1 MRRSPACSLLSYV
14 LIGDSLS
21 FLAFVQR
28 ESVRVLAPTI
38 YSRKG
43 NTMKVLKQLLI
54 TLTGLVLTLSAGAVK
69 AAHPAKIHY
78 IDVGQAESILVE
90 LDKSAVLI
98 DAGGETTNDTQQ
110 ANHLIDYLK
119 HFFQVDRTDLKNTI
133 DTIIISHPHIDHTKN
148 LMDVMQTVTVN
159 NLIDGGE
166 NSGSGIAPL
175 HDARNGG
182 ANGCANANND
192 SVVVLMIYKTKR
204 FIFTGDAEDQ
214 GDSGCPSGEIEDLIS
229 RYAANNG
236 LRVDVYKVDHH
247 GSANGTD
254 ANWIKA
260 LSPQIAVISAGKIDA
275 AHQVPGSFHAFQF
288 GHPRESTVEI
298 LEQFTSGTR
307 PSKTVTT
314 MDGVKKPHPG
324 KVINKAIYCTCWD
337 GDIVIDGTTLS
348 VKTSH

>member
-1 MRRSPACSLLSYV
+1 
-14 LIGDSLS
+14 
-21 FLAFVQR
+21 
-28 ESVRVLAPTI
+28 
-38 YSRKG
+38 
-43 NTMKVLKQLLI
+43 MKSLKQFLI
-54 TLTGLVLTLSAGAVK
+54 TFCGLVLSLSAGAVK

-90 LDKSAVLI
+90 LDKVAVLI

-110 ANHLIDYLK
+110 ANHLIDFLK
-119 HFFQVDRTDLKNTI
+119 HFFQVDRTDLNNTI
-133 DTIIISHPHIDHTKN
+133 DTIIISHPHIDHTKS
-148 LMDVMQTVTVN
+148 LMDVMQTFTVH

-175 HDARNGG
+175 HDARNFISSNGGHYFTVKVANTIDPTFSNPALKAIHAGEHDVDFKLLGG

-192 SVVVLMIYKTKR
+192 SIVVLMTYKTKR

-236 LRVDVYKVDHH
+236 LRVDVYTVDHH

-254 ANWIKA
+254 ANWLQA
-260 LSPQIAVISAGKIDA
+260 LSPQIAIISAGKIDA

-288 GHPRESTVEI
+288 GHPRESTVEV
-298 LEQFTSGTR
+298 LEQFVSGTR

-348 VKTSH
+348 VQTAH